1 MKSTDIWPA
10 AREASEMIEP
20 GMIVGLG
27 TGRAASMFV
36 RALAERVAAGLDIKG
51 IPTSKKTE
59 ALARELSIPLVTLKD
74 VDHVDVDVD
83 GADEVNPSLDLIK
96 GHGGALLR
104 ERIVASFSSRFVVLV
119 GEEKLVDA
127 LGTRV
132 DLPVEVVPF
141 GVPVAKSRLEKISK
155 GVNLRLEGGVPY
167 LTDSSNVILNVS
179 FDAIADPAGLER
191 AVDAVPGVVDSGL
204 FVGMADLVL
213 AQTESGVERLERGKL
228 NIR

>member
-1 MKSTDIWPA
+1 MKSDIWLA

-36 RALAERVAAGLDIKG
+36 RALAERVGAGLRIKG

-59 ALARELSIPLVTLKD
+59 ALARELSIPLCTLED
-74 VDHVDVDVD
+74 VDHIDVDVD
-83 GADEVNPSLDLIK
+83 GADEVSPSLDLIK

-104 ERIVASFSSRFVVLV
+104 ERIVASISSRFVIVV
-119 GEEKLVDA
+119 GEQKLVDS

-141 GVPVAKSRLEKISK
+141 GVPVAQSCLEKISK
-155 GVNLRLEGGVPY
+155 GVNLRLEGGTPY
-167 LTDSSNVILNVS
+167 LTDNGNVILNVA
-179 FDAIADPAGLER
+179 FDAIADPAALER

-204 FVGMADLVL
+204 FVGMADVVLV
-213 AQTESGVERLERGKL
+213 QTDSGVKRIERKKT
-228 NIR
+228 